1 MISTYKTYPSYK
13 EEVYLVSEFHTRLK
27 YKKYVNV
34 IFLFYIFMLAIV
46 SFWGIS
52 TSQTRL
58 YGNIGDVSHN
68 IVPFHTIETYFFNFQ
83 HYNFDT
89 WFYNTFGTILVFIPL
104 GILLPLVFVNLR
116 NMTLIVLLSLV
127 VSLIIETIQYVTL
140 LGVFDVDDIL
150 LNTFGSILGF
160 LIFTLI
166 IKKSK
171 R

>member
-1 MISTYKTYPSYK
+1 M
-13 EEVYLVSEFHTRLK
+13 SEFHTRLK

-34 IFLFYIFMLAIV
+34 LFLSYIFMLAIV

-52 TSQTRL
+52 ISQTRL

-68 IVPFHTIETYFFNFQ
+68 IVPFHTIETYIFNFQ

-89 WFYNTFGTILVFIPL
+89 WFYNTFGTILAFIPL
-104 GILLPLVFVNLR
+104 GILLPLVFVNLK
-116 NMTLIVLLSLV
+116 NITLIVLSLV

-150 LNTFGSILGF
+150 LNTFGSVLGF

>member
-1 MISTYKTYPSYK
+1 MR
-13 EEVYLVSEFHTRLK
+13 EFRTRLK
-27 YKKYVNV
+27 YEKYINV
-34 IFLFYIFMLAIV
+34 LFLIYIILLAIV

-52 TSQTRL
+52 PFQTRL
-58 YGNIGDVSHN
+58 NGNIGDVSHN
-68 IVPFHTIETYFFNFQ
+68 IVPFYTIETYLFNFQ

-89 WFYNTFGTILVFIPL
+89 WFYNTFGTILVFMPL

-116 NMTLIVLLSLV
+116 NLTLIVLLSLL
-127 VSLIIETIQYVTL
+127 VSLIIETIQFVTL

>member
-1 MISTYKTYPSYK
+1 MR
-13 EEVYLVSEFHTRLK
+13 EFRTRLK
-27 YKKYVNV
+27 YEKYINV
-34 IFLFYIFMLAIV
+34 LFLIYIILLAIV

-52 TSQTRL
+52 PFQTRL
-58 YGNIGDVSHN
+58 NGNIGDVSHN

-83 HYNFDT
+83 HYNFET
-89 WFYNTFGTILVFIPL
+89 WFYNTFGTILVFMPL

-116 NMTLIVLLSLV
+116 NLTLIVLLSLL
-127 VSLIIETIQYVTL
+127 VSLIIETIQFVTL

-166 IKKSK
+166 IKKNK

>member
-1 MISTYKTYPSYK
+1 MISTYKTYPSYN
-13 EEVYLVSEFHTRLK
+13 EEVYLVREFHTKLK

-34 IFLFYIFMLAIV
+34 FFLFYIFMLG
-46 SFWGIS
+46 FWGIS
-52 TSQTRL
+52 TFSTRL

-89 WFYNTFGTILVFIPL
+89 WFYNTFGTVLVFIPL
-104 GILLPLVFVNLR
+104 GILLPFVCANVR
-116 NMTLIVLLSLV
+116 NMTLIVLFSLL
-127 VSLIIETIQYVTL
+127 VSLTIETIQYVTL

-150 LNTFGSILGF
+150 LNTFGGILGF

-166 IKKSK
+166 IKNIW
-171 R
+171 